1 MFSPHQIIT
10 NLLSIS
16 HRYMR
21 IISETRRG
29 QQMITWLGWRMCL
42 TRHYTNL
49 CTQPTSVMFKCGWQ
63 TFAWTL
69 RDKPLPS
76 FHIFT
81 LEVLFILL
89 LIGLFIPRGSFW
101 WFHAYY
107 IFFNAGWRWF
117 EYLASA
123 LWITAPS
130 YSRCGVAKKLISP
143 TLPQKD
149 ARVSNV

>member
-1 MFSPHQIIT
+1 MFSPHQSIT

-16 HRYMR
+16 HQYMC
-21 IISETRRG
+21 IISETRRW

-42 TRHYTNL
+42 TQHYTNL

-63 TFAWTL
+63 AFAWTL

-81 LEVLFILL
+81 LEVLL

-107 IFFNAGWRWF
+107 IFFNAGWRLF

-130 YSRCGVAKKLISP
+130 SSGCGVAKKLISP
-143 TLPQKD
+143 THPQKD